1 MNRQMFGADS
11 LVEIRRCA
19 RDTELRLC
27 EVMWKIKGSKVP
39 VTNSGMDPATVD
51 ALNFKNIGKREKRDQ
66 KIPQR
71 NFIISEEWA
80 GICYG
85 LE

>member
-1 MNRQMFGADS
+1 MYKKWGTGFGTS
-11 LVEIRRCA
+11 
-19 RDTELRLC
+19 
-27 EVMWKIKGSKVP
+27 SF
-39 VTNSGMDPATVD
+39 SD

-71 NFIISEEWA
+71 NFIINEEWA